1 MPKEKKGADN
11 FPVWDF
17 GWFPVTIKN
26 IAVDIETAEYI
37 HACILPSDTNI
48 NVI

>member
-1 MPKEKKGADN
+1 MFYLKVMPSVLNGTMPKKEKKKRADN

-26 IAVDIETAEYI
+26 IAVDI
-37 HACILPSDTNI
+37 
-48 NVI
+48 